1 MPKERDFIVVL
12 CTCGTAE
19 EASRVARGLIEQ
31 RAAGCVNILPSVRSV
46 YRWQGAVEE
55 ASEHLLIIKTRA
67 ACYPAL
73 EAAIR
78 SLHSYEVPE
87 IIALPIVAASKSYLD
102 WLAGN
107 LQIQS
112 ELP

>member
-12 CTCGTAE
+12 CTCASAE
-19 EASRVARGLIEQ
+19 EASRIARGLVEQ
-31 RAAGCVNILPSVRSV
+31 QAAACVTILPSVRSV

-55 ASEHLLIIKTRA
+55 ASEHLLVIKTRA
-67 ACYPAL
+67 ACYPTL
-73 EAAIR
+73 ETAIK

-87 IIALPIVAASKSYLD
+87 IIALPIVAGSKSYLD
-102 WLAGN
+102 WLATN